1 MWEVMK
7 YMVDIS
13 TYSKSQDPLKTRTQN
28 SHFVEQAKKYL
39 ENRYKV
45 YMTTVVAEHLKD
57 AQRGGIPS
65 IEKLVSAYV
74 GLKFSNYQNTSIS
87 IGLMG
92 YVDNKPLWP
101 MIYYCLRCGD
111 IQTAIRL
118 LENVGSKDNERI
130 LRALEHKYSKPDQRI
145 DQQLELMIRN
155 TYKNSI
161 QNSTDAYQRAV
172 YCILGS
178 CDIKDQHPEVAK
190 TSDDFLWI
198 QLSLIR
204 SDNVDS
210 SDSMSY
216 SALQK
221 MIIEEYGER
230 HFNAN
235 ERPIAYFQMLTLT
248 GQFEAAIEFLSRFER
263 YRTHAVH
270 IALALNE
277 LYMLA
282 GPRNVQAPLRKGR
295 IYYFYKTNLIN
306 IFIHFSES
314 R

>member
-1 MWEVMK
+1 MK
-7 YMVDIS
+7 YMVNIPS
-13 TYSKSQDPLKTRTQN
+13 YSKSQDPLKTRTQN
-28 SHFVEQAKKYL
+28 THFVEQAKKYL

-45 YMTTVVAEHLKD
+45 YMTTVVSEHLKE
-57 AQRGGIPS
+57 AQRGGVPS

-74 GLKFSNYQNTSIS
+74 GLKFSNYNTSTSLS
-87 IGLMG
+87 IGLVG
-92 YVDNKPLWP
+92 YIDNKPLWP

-111 IQTAIRL
+111 IQTTRQL
-118 LENVGSKDNERI
+118 LSSVASKDNELI
-130 LRALEHKYSKPDQRI
+130 LQALEEICSKPDHRI
-145 DQQLELMIRN
+145 NQQLELLIRN
-155 TYKNSI
+155 MYKNSI

-172 YCILGS
+172 YCILGC
-178 CDIKDQHPEVAK
+178 CDIKDQHPDVAK

-204 SDNVDS
+204 PESIDS
-210 SDSMSY
+210 AGVLTY

-235 ERPIAYFQMLTLT
+235 ERPIAYFQMLALT

-270 IALALNE
+270 IALAMNE

-282 GPRNVQAPLRKGR
+282 GPRNVQAPLCKL
-295 IYYFYKTNLIN
+295 FM
-306 IFIHFSES
+306 FI
-314 R
+314 